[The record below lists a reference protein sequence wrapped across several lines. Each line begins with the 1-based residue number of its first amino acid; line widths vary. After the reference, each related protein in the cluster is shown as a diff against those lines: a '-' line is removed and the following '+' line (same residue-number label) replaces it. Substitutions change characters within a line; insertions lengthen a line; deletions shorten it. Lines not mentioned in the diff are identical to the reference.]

1 MSLKVVIVED
11 NPTTVLSL
19 VKTIDWDVMKC
30 EVAGT
35 AGDGESGGVMI
46 RQLKPDIVLTDIR
59 MPVKSGLDMIADVRE
74 DVPDCR
80 FVIITGYDEFQYA
93 SQAIK
98 LGVFDYLLK
107 PIDNEE
113 VMRTVRRAAAVTRR
127 QMENDVALE
136 QAENL
141 KMRAQLLTLLTND
154 SQRGQGVHELLA
166 GAGLQF
172 HTYYIMALQQTEER
186 YFSQAVL
193 NRVEAVLARRRMRTV
208 TLLLYDLA
216 VIFVP
221 RGDDGKDW
229 HEEATELAYD
239 LFDELVNPVRI
250 GVSGLGQSSHA
261 IRQAYLQ
268 ARRALWEAALRK
280 GNRACVFYED
290 QGDGPV
296 GQEHIADTQR
306 QIDELIARAELTD
319 GFAAEAA
326 RALAEQSGRQYSN
339 LRAMMFLYT
348 TGLRRRFGLSADE
361 ELDAVMSGI
370 WFVSTEEDVRLC
382 LKELNEAFLRRM
394 DMPKQSLLTRN
405 ALQYINLHA
414 IEGIQLNDVADKLC
428 VSANYLSALIRKETG
443 VTFHEHMLE
452 ARMNVARS
460 MLADPRILVEEV
472 ARAVGYGNYIS
483 FYNAFKRIEH
493 MTPTEYRNRKAKL

>member
-11 NPTTVLSL
+11 NPITVRSL
-19 VKTIDWDVMKC
+19 VKTIDWAALKC

-35 AGDGESGGVMI
+35 AGDGESGGAMI
-46 RQLKPDIVLTDIR
+46 RRLKPDIVLTDIR
-59 MPVKSGLDMIADVRE
+59 MPIKSGLDMIFDVRA

-80 FVIITGYDEFQYA
+80 FVIVTGYDEFQYA

-113 VMRTVRRAAAVTRR
+113 VMRTVRRAAAMTRR

-172 HTYYIMALQQTEER
+172 QTYYIMALQQIEER
-186 YFSQAVL
+186 YFSQAIL
-193 NRVEAVLARRRMRTV
+193 NRVEAVLARRQTRAV

-221 RGDDGKDW
+221 LANDGEGW
-229 HEEATELAYD
+229 QEEAAELSCD
-239 LFDELVNPVRI
+239 VLDELVHPVRI

-268 ARRALWEAALRK
+268 ARRALWEAALSK
-280 GNRACVFYED
+280 ESRACVFYGE
-290 QGDGPV
+290 QSDGAP
-296 GQEHIADTQR
+296 GQEPIAGTQR
-306 QIDELIARAELTD
+306 QIDELIAKAELTD
-319 GFAAEAA
+319 AYAAEAA
-326 RALAEQSGRQYSN
+326 HALAVQSGRQYSN

-348 TGLRRRFGLSADE
+348 TGLRRRFDLSADE
-361 ELDAVMSGI
+361 ELDAAMSGI
-370 WFVSTEEDVRLC
+370 WFVSTEEEVRQC
-382 LKELNEAFLRRM
+382 LQELNEAFLRRLAT
-394 DMPKQSLLTRN
+394 PKQSLLTRN

-443 VTFHEHMLE
+443 VTFHEHVLE

-472 ARAVGYGNYIS
+472 ARTVGYGNYIS

>member
-221 RGDDGKDW
+221 RGDDGKGW

-382 LKELNEAFLRRM
+382 LKELNEAFLRRL

>member
-59 MPVKSGLDMIADVRE
+59 MPVKSGLDMIAEVRE

-221 RGDDGKDW
+221 RGDDGKGW

-460 MLADPRILVEEV
+460 MLADPRILVEEI

>member
-30 EVAGT
+30 AVAGT

-221 RGDDGKDW
+221 RGDDGKGW

>member
-221 RGDDGKDW
+221 RGDDGKGW

-319 GFAAEAA
+319 GFAEEAA

>member
-136 QAENL
+136 QAESL

-221 RGDDGKDW
+221 RGDDGKGW
-229 HEEATELAYD
+229 HEEATELACD

-280 GNRACVFYED
+280 GNHACVFYED

>member
-186 YFSQAVL
+186 FFSQAVL

-221 RGDDGKDW
+221 RGDDGKGW
-229 HEEATELAYD
+229 HEEVTELACD

>member
-59 MPVKSGLDMIADVRE
+59 MPVKSGLDMIADVRD

-221 RGDDGKDW
+221 RGDDGKGW

-296 GQEHIADTQR
+296 RQEHIADTQR

-394 DMPKQSLLTRN
+394 NMPKQSLLTRN

>member
-35 AGDGESGGVMI
+35 AGDGESGGMMI

-221 RGDDGKDW
+221 RGDDGKGW

>member
-59 MPVKSGLDMIADVRE
+59 MPVKSGLDMIADVRD
-74 DVPDCR
+74 DVADCR

-221 RGDDGKDW
+221 RGDDGKGW

>member
-154 SQRGQGVHELLA
+154 SQRGQDVHELLA

-221 RGDDGKDW
+221 RGDDGKGW

>member
-221 RGDDGKDW
+221 RGDDGKGW

-280 GNRACVFYED
+280 GNHACVFYED

-493 MTPTEYRNRKAKL
+493 MTPTEYRNRKAKV

>member
-154 SQRGQGVHELLA
+154 SQRGQGVHELMA

-221 RGDDGKDW
+221 RGDDGKGW

>member
-186 YFSQAVL
+186 FFSQAVL

-221 RGDDGKDW
+221 RGDDGKGW
-229 HEEATELAYD
+229 HEEATELACD

>member
-59 MPVKSGLDMIADVRE
+59 MPVKSGLDMIADVRD

-221 RGDDGKDW
+221 RGDDGKGW

-414 IEGIQLNDVADKLC
+414 IEGIQLIDVADKLC

>member
-113 VMRTVRRAAAVTRR
+113 VMRTVRRAAAMTRR

-221 RGDDGKDW
+221 RGDDGKGW
-229 HEEATELAYD
+229 HEEATELACD

>member
-221 RGDDGKDW
+221 RGDDGKGW
-229 HEEATELAYD
+229 HEEATELACD

-382 LKELNEAFLRRM
+382 LKELNEAFLRRI

>member
-19 VKTIDWDVMKC
+19 VKTIDWDMMKC

-59 MPVKSGLDMIADVRE
+59 MPVKSGLDMIADVRD

-221 RGDDGKDW
+221 RGDDGKGW

>member
-59 MPVKSGLDMIADVRE
+59 MPVKSGLDMIAEVRE

-193 NRVEAVLARRRMRTV
+193 NRVEAVLARRRMQTV

-221 RGDDGKDW
+221 RGDDGKGW

>member
-221 RGDDGKDW
+221 RGDDGKGW
-229 HEEATELAYD
+229 HEEATELACD

-319 GFAAEAA
+319 CFAAEAA

>member
-59 MPVKSGLDMIADVRE
+59 MPVKSGLDMIADVRD

-113 VMRTVRRAAAVTRR
+113 VMRTVRRAAAMTRR

-221 RGDDGKDW
+221 RGDDGKGW

>member
-80 FVIITGYDEFQYA
+80 FGIITGYDEFQYA

-186 YFSQAVL
+186 YFSQAML

-221 RGDDGKDW
+221 RGDDGKGW

-326 RALAEQSGRQYSN
+326 RALAEQGGRQYSN

>member
-172 HTYYIMALQQTEER
+172 HTYYIMALQQTE
-186 YFSQAVL
+186 
-193 NRVEAVLARRRMRTV
+193 
-208 TLLLYDLA
+208 
-216 VIFVP
+216 
-221 RGDDGKDW
+221 
-229 HEEATELAYD
+229 
-239 LFDELVNPVRI
+239 
-250 GVSGLGQSSHA
+250 
-261 IRQAYLQ
+261 
-268 ARRALWEAALRK
+268 
-280 GNRACVFYED
+280 
-290 QGDGPV
+290 
-296 GQEHIADTQR
+296 
-306 QIDELIARAELTD
+306 
-319 GFAAEAA
+319 
-326 RALAEQSGRQYSN
+326 
-339 LRAMMFLYT
+339 
-348 TGLRRRFGLSADE
+348 
-361 ELDAVMSGI
+361 
-370 WFVSTEEDVRLC
+370 
-382 LKELNEAFLRRM
+382 
-394 DMPKQSLLTRN
+394 
-405 ALQYINLHA
+405 
-414 IEGIQLNDVADKLC
+414 
-428 VSANYLSALIRKETG
+428 
-443 VTFHEHMLE
+443 
-452 ARMNVARS
+452 
-460 MLADPRILVEEV
+460 
-472 ARAVGYGNYIS
+472 
-483 FYNAFKRIEH
+483 
-493 MTPTEYRNRKAKL
+493 

>member
-268 ARRALWEAALRK
+268 AKRALWEAALRK

>member
-93 SQAIK
+93 NQAIK

-221 RGDDGKDW
+221 RGDDGKGW

>member
-154 SQRGQGVHELLA
+154 SQRGQGVHELLT

-221 RGDDGKDW
+221 RGDDGKGW
-229 HEEATELAYD
+229 HEEATELACD

>member
-221 RGDDGKDW
+221 RGDDGKGW

-428 VSANYLSALIRKETG
+428 VSANYLSAMIRKETG

>member
-127 QMENDVALE
+127 QRENDVALE

-221 RGDDGKDW
+221 RGDDGKGW
-229 HEEATELAYD
+229 HEEATELACD

>member
-221 RGDDGKDW
+221 RGDDGKGW

-319 GFAAEAA
+319 GFATEAA

>member
-172 HTYYIMALQQTEER
+172 HTYSIMALQQTEER
-186 YFSQAVL
+186 YFSQAML

-221 RGDDGKDW
+221 RGDDGKGW

>member
-59 MPVKSGLDMIADVRE
+59 MPVKSGLDMIADVRD

-221 RGDDGKDW
+221 RGDDGKGW

-370 WFVSTEEDVRLC
+370 WFVSTEDDVRLC

>member
-59 MPVKSGLDMIADVRE
+59 MPVKSGLDMIADVRD

-172 HTYYIMALQQTEER
+172 HTYYIMTLQQTEER

-221 RGDDGKDW
+221 RGDDGKGW
-229 HEEATELAYD
+229 HEEATELACD

>member
-154 SQRGQGVHELLA
+154 SQQGVHELLA

-221 RGDDGKDW
+221 RGDDGKGW

>member
-221 RGDDGKDW
+221 RGDDGKGW

-394 DMPKQSLLTRN
+394 DMPKQSILTRN

>member
-19 VKTIDWDVMKC
+19 VKTIDWDMMKC

-113 VMRTVRRAAAVTRR
+113 LMRTVRRAAAMTRR

-221 RGDDGKDW
+221 RGDDGKGW

>member
-59 MPVKSGLDMIADVRE
+59 MPVKSGLDMIADVRD

-221 RGDDGKDW
+221 RGDDGKGW
-229 HEEATELAYD
+229 HEEATELACD

>member
-59 MPVKSGLDMIADVRE
+59 MTVKSGLDMIADVRE

-221 RGDDGKDW
+221 RGDDGKGW

>member
-221 RGDDGKDW
+221 RGDDGKGW

-250 GVSGLGQSSHA
+250 GVSWLGQSSHA

>member
-19 VKTIDWDVMKC
+19 VKTVDWDVMKC

-59 MPVKSGLDMIADVRE
+59 MPVKSGLDMIAEVRE

-221 RGDDGKDW
+221 RGDDGKGW

>member
-46 RQLKPDIVLTDIR
+46 RQLKPDIVLMDIR

-221 RGDDGKDW
+221 RGDDGKGW